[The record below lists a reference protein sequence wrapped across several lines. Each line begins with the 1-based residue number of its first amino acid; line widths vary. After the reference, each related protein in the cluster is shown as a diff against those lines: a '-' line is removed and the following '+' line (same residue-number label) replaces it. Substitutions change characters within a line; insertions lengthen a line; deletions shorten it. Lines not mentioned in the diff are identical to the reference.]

1 MLISAYEIPECLSAS
16 LSHSGTMD
24 EFNCEASMAQIFA
37 PFDTK
42 ASVAGNIDSLIA
54 FLQVHRGHPISVEQ
68 IECAVAGIKTQAVP
82 MQPTRLPPEQRGEM
96 AFDLRCKIV
105 AYGEKMNAKNVY
117 DVIKIIRKSF
127 PGIYDNVYEI
137 ELDVNTL
144 DNTTL
149 WTLWDYFED
158 NAAAREAAKAKRK
171 RG

>member
-1 MLISAYEIPECLSAS
+1 
-16 LSHSGTMD
+16 MD
-24 EFNCEASMAQIFA
+24 EFNCDASMAQIFA

-42 ASVAGNIDSLIA
+42 ASVASNIDSLIA

-96 AFDLRCKIV
+96 SWDIRTKI
-105 AYGEKMNAKNVY
+105 ATNCEKMNAKETSQ
-117 DVIKIIRKSF
+117 VIEIIKRVMPSI
-127 PGIYDNVYEI
+127 GNNGEI
-137 ELDVNTL
+137 ELDMNAL

>member
-1 MLISAYEIPECLSAS
+1 
-16 LSHSGTMD
+16 
-24 EFNCEASMAQIFA
+24 
-37 PFDTK
+37 
-42 ASVAGNIDSLIA
+42 
-54 FLQVHRGHPISVEQ
+54 
-68 IECAVAGIKTQAVP
+68 

-96 AFDLRCKIV
+96 AVDLRRTLMTYC
-105 AYGEKMNAKNVY
+105 EKMNAKEKQQ
-117 DVIKIIRKSF
+117 VIAIIRKSC

-137 ELDVNTL
+137 ELDINTL